1 MLFMLSA
8 IKGTKHQIAKKR
20 IAKHL
25 IQKFKT
31 SGVTINWLPSFI
43 LLLII
48 KIIFIQEY
56 RNSFY
61 FSSWKGYL
69 CDIFESLID
78 KIASLIDII
87 KNLID
92 INVYLSDKI
101 ESLIDIHVSSSDILE
116 NSHINHEFGQFTR
129 EIEQFTR
136 EFSCFTR
143 EFVCFTREFSCFTRK
158 FAHYTR
164 VGSIFT

>member
-1 MLFMLSA
+1 MLSA

-61 FSSWKGYL
+61 FSSSKGYL
-69 CDIFESLID
+69 GDNIV
-78 KIASLIDII
+78 SLIDI
-87 KNLID
+87 N
-92 INVYLSDKI
+92 S
-101 ESLIDIHVSSSDILE
+101 SLIDIVK
-116 NSHINHEFGQFTR
+116 
-129 EIEQFTR
+129 
-136 EFSCFTR
+136 
-143 EFVCFTREFSCFTRK
+143 VW
-158 FAHYTR
+158 
-164 VGSIFT
+164 SIKKYRIGLPIDSISLNVDWIPGYSGYISV

>member
-61 FSSWKGYL
+61 FSSSKGYL
-69 CDIFESLID
+69 GDNIVS
-78 KIASLIDII
+78 
-87 KNLID
+87 
-92 INVYLSDKI
+92 LSDIVKVWSI
-101 ESLIDIHVSSSDILE
+101 KKYRIGLPIDSISLNVDWIPGYSGYISV
-116 NSHINHEFGQFTR
+116 
-129 EIEQFTR
+129 
-136 EFSCFTR
+136 
-143 EFVCFTREFSCFTRK
+143 
-158 FAHYTR
+158 
-164 VGSIFT
+164 